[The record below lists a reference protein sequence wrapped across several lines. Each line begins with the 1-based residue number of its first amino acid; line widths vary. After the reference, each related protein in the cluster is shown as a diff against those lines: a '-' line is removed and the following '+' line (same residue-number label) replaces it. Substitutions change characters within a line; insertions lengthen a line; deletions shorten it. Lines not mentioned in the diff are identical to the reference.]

1 MIVTR
6 MTPFRHFLHRGFPQL
21 QARQTN
27 KATLHRESAILSWDR
42 RWLDGKLY
50 TEGVVETAQK

>member
-1 MIVTR
+1 